1 MKTKTILISLCIL
14 CSSMGFAQN
23 KLFDRYAEMDNVT
36 SVYISKAMFRMMS
49 NIDKVGVNMMNLKGK
64 IESLQLLTAENKER
78 TTQMKRDFSQLVSSN
93 HEELMRV
100 KDKDSNIRF
109 YADIKGDLIKELIML
124 IDGNNNYTAILI
136 TGNFT
141 IKDIQDLM
149 EEN

>member
-1 MKTKTILISLCIL
+1 MKTKTLLIMLCIF
-14 CSSMGFAQN
+14 CSSAGFAQN

-36 SVYISKAMFRMMS
+36 SVYISKTMFRMMS
-49 NIDKVGVNMMNLKGK
+49 NIEKVGVNMMNLKGK
-64 IESLQLLTAENKER
+64 IESLQLVTAENKER
-78 TTQMKRDFSQLVSSN
+78 TVQMKRDFTQLVSSN

-109 YADIKGDLIKELIML
+109 YADMRGELIKELVML
-124 IDGNNNYTAILI
+124 IDGSNNYTAILL

-141 IKDIQDLM
+141 IKDIQDFV

>member
-109 YADIKGDLIKELIML
+109 YADMKGDLIKELIML
-124 IDGNNNYTAILI
+124 IDDNKSYTAILL